1 MIMWR
6 REFEKKQAKEGEAHE
21 GEERNGIVGEDVPPP
36 WDEIKAVMT

>member
-6 REFEKKQAKEGEAHE
+6 REFEEKEAEEGKAREGEKS
-21 GEERNGIVGEDVPPP
+21 NGIVGEDIPPP